1 MESEESLLNKISK
14 ELKDLVQNLRIID
27 KRRIQAD
34 VNKRDLKEIAKIL
47 KEKFGAHLSMIT
59 CRDAGK
65 EFEVIYHFD
74 INGNLLNLKT
84 LTSKAISKVPSI
96 ISIFPVADFYE
107 REIMDLFGVKFEGH
121 PKPRRFILP
130 DNWPKN
136 VYPLRKR

>member
-1 MESEESLLNKISK
+1 
-14 ELKDLVQNLRIID
+14 
-27 KRRIQAD
+27 RIQAD

>member
-34 VNKRDLKEIAKIL
+34 VNKRDLEEIAKIL

-59 CRDAGK
+59 CRDADK

-74 INGNLLNLKT
+74 INGNLLNLKA
-84 LTSKAISKVPSI
+84 LTSKAIPKVPSI
-96 ISIFPVADFYE
+96 IIIFPVADFYE